1 MKSKPIFLFYRSLYG
16 VLLVGAVF
24 CAAGNA
30 QAAVPGINPETDYHV
45 TYQLTTD
52 QAKTASSVKIVD
64 IVEFG
69 GRPFLV
75 VLLPGFRTKA
85 YLDLASIRSIFPVAS
100 GLSQDLP

>member
-1 MKSKPIFLFYRSLYG
+1 MGTFLFRRLWEL
-16 VLLVGAVF
+16 LLVGVAL
-24 CAAGNA
+24 CLAGSA

-45 TYQLTTD
+45 TYQLAMD
-52 QAKTASSVKIVD
+52 QAKTVSSVKILDV
-64 IVEFG
+64 VEFG

-85 YLDLASIRSIFPVAS
+85 YLDLASVRAIIPVAS